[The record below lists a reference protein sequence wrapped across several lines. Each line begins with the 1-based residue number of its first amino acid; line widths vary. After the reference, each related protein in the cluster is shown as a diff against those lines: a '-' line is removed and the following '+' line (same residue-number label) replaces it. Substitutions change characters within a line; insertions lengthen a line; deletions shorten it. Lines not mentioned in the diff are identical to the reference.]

1 MSRQRDHR
9 RDYQRRVALARARG
23 FPSLRQQQK
32 APRQVRGV
40 ADLQALPESARDA
53 RSAALRTVR
62 TARKQRISIEA
73 AAAVQGTPISAVR
86 WWAGPAL
93 QPPRAGVTQPTRGD
107 RLLRLQPLVV
117 RGQPGTQ
124 FVVVRGSGA
133 AQRAA
138 EAFVVQWRYVNG
150 QASADELR
158 RLGGLRIGGQDVEAD
173 PEVLDEIARRGE
185 FDPVESYRE
194 LFG

>member
-9 RDYQRRVALARARG
+9 RDYQRRVALARTRG
-23 FPSLRQQQK
+23 FTSLRQQQK
-32 APRQVRGV
+32 APRQIRGV
-40 ADLQALPESARDA
+40 TDLQALPESARDA
-53 RSAALRTVR
+53 RNAALRTVR

-73 AAAVQGTPISAVR
+73 AAAVEGVPLPAVR
-86 WWAGPAL
+86 WWADSTL
-93 QPPRAGVTQPTRGD
+93 QPRRAGVTQPTRGD
-107 RLLRLQPLVV
+107 RLLRLKPLVV
-117 RGQPGTQ
+117 RGEPGTQ

-138 EAFVVQWRYVNG
+138 KAFAVQWRYVNG
-150 QASADELR
+150 QATADELR

-173 PEVLDEIARRGE
+173 PDVLDEIARRGE
-185 FDPVESYRE
+185 LDPSESYRE